1 MIFFNNC
8 IQSEEFALIRVLW
21 VVQWILAL
29 LDETLHLLLM
39 TGGENLSLL
48 EGVEKASV
56 QNSRVCVSKFLHEN
70 ESLSSNMKVPLSTM
84 EPSFLYSL
92 ITFCTASGC
101 HHLSWYVSPKGQ
113 LFGETVSVHEHSRC
127 RWCWRAF
134 GSEPAWNWGFTNTFN
149 TWAFV
154 WKNRAHNGK
163 VKKETKEKDVNF
175 LFMFNRIDVL
185 LTKIVDFF

>member
-1 MIFFNNC
+1 MVHSGNLVMCLKPLSHRYGLSGDRVANTFCLYEQMIFFNNC
-8 IQSEEFALIRVLW
+8 IQSEEFALIRVLG

-29 LDETLHLLLM
+29 LNEALHLLLM
-39 TGGENLSLL
+39 IGGENLSLL

-84 EPSFLYSL
+84 EPSFLYSF

-101 HHLSWYVSPKGQ
+101 HRLSWYVSPKGQ

-127 RWCWRAF
+127 R
-134 GSEPAWNWGFTNTFN
+134 
-149 TWAFV
+149 
-154 WKNRAHNGK
+154 
-163 VKKETKEKDVNF
+163 
-175 LFMFNRIDVL
+175 
-185 LTKIVDFF
+185 